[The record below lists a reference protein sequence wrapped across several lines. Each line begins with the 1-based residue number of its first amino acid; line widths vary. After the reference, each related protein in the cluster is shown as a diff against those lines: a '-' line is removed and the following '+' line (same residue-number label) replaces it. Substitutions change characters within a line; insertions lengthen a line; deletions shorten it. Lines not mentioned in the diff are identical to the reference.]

1 MSFDV
6 PCSAFVLHTNA
17 STHTGKYFM
26 KIIGIESNFKDALKI
41 KNFFPTFECHALSYF
56 SNLATLGL
64 HSEEGV
70 TKQGVREERSSL
82 AFKPIVFQ
90 ALKTPTCFLPLQTGL

>member
-1 MSFDV
+1 MFYTQTQ
-6 PCSAFVLHTNA
+6 LHTQANI
-17 STHTGKYFM
+17 SLK